1 MVDVEKTMTHRG
13 RNSRCVFVATK
24 TILLCSRWSKELK
37 NEKDLY
43 QIQVFPL
50 REETAKDQGQK
61 ERSERKRIL
70 PSCRFWGQDHR
81 AADGGTDRY
90 L

>member
-1 MVDVEKTMTHRG
+1 MSLLPQRRSCFAPEG
-13 RNSRCVFVATK
+13 R
-24 TILLCSRWSKELK
+24 KEVK

-43 QIQVFPL
+43 QIPLFPI

-70 PSCRFWGQDHR
+70 PSCRFRGQDHR
-81 AADGGTDRY
+81 AVDGGTDRY